1 MTTAH
6 FQPLSW
12 LSWYRLTGWM
22 VGIIRVYA
30 PGLSYPSSP
39 YKFFTVA
46 MLQHG
51 VATIYGMR
59 DSHISIGDLRA
70 MEASLGELGI
80 KAATWTHDEKT
91 HFYKLR

>member
-6 FQPLSW
+6 FQPLTW
-12 LSWYRLTGWM
+12 HTWYRLTGWM

-30 PGLSYPSSP
+30 PGMGYPSSP

-46 MLQHG
+46 MLQRG

-59 DSHISIGDLRA
+59 DSHINLPDLRA
-70 MEASLGELGI
+70 MELTLKVFGI
-80 KAATWTHDEKT
+80 HHATWVHDGKT

>member
-1 MTTAH
+1 M
-6 FQPLSW
+6 
-12 LSWYRLTGWM
+12 
-22 VGIIRVYA
+22 GIIRVYA
-30 PGLSYPSSP
+30 DDMGYPSSP

-46 MLQHG
+46 MLQGG

-70 MEASLGELGI
+70 MELSLGELGI
-80 KAATWTHDEKT
+80 KTATWTHDGKT

>member
-6 FQPLSW
+6 FQPLTW
-12 LSWYRLTGWM
+12 VAWFRLTGWM

-30 PGLSYPSSP
+30 PGMRYPTSP

-46 MLQHG
+46 MLQG
-51 VATIYGMR
+51 GLATIYGMR
-59 DSHISIGDLRA
+59 DSHIGIGDLRA
-70 MEASLGELGI
+70 MEVALKVFSVKL
-80 KAATWTHDEKT
+80 ATWTHDGKT